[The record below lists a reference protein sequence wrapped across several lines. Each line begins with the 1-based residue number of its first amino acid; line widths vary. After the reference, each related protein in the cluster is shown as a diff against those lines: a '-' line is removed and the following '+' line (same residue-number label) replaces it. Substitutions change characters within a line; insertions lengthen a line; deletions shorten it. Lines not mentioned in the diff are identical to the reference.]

1 MIIGVSAWC
10 AAGSLAVLS
19 SNAATPRVV
28 ALAPWWVAL
37 VATMLAA
44 LVPGWRS
51 RPMTATLALLSALP
65 WLPIPLPAV
74 ALLWTGPLA
83 WVPIAAAFAVAEG
96 GRSLAWA
103 GRRCGAGGPARATTL
118 AAIGSLMIGLLGA
131 WAANPRVPGGD
142 EPHYLVITQSLLQ
155 DGDLQIENNHT
166 ARDYAAY
173 FGGTINPDFL
183 VRGRGSVIYSIH
195 APGVSALV
203 LPAFAIAGFRGAQA
217 TLILLFAITGALMWR
232 SAWRLT
238 GDVSAAWFAWAAVAG
253 STTMAL
259 LSFMVF
265 PDAPGACAVAAGVFL
280 LVSLRRSSARAM
292 VGGSAALAALPW
304 LHTRF
309 SILAGALGL
318 AVVVMLLVDGTRP
331 WPARW
336 RRTAL
341 FLLVPIV
348 SAIAWLA
355 SFYWLYGTIDPRAPY
370 GPNPELRSWIWGAVT
385 GLFVDQQFGL
395 TTYAPVLAVAWL
407 GAVMRAP
414 REWRL
419 LSALCIAI
427 VLIYTLAVASYW
439 MWWAGV
445 PGLPARFLTAAA
457 PLLAVPLAVVWARST
472 PGGRTAL
479 LTILVVSLG
488 ITAMVL
494 ITDRGAMAWNR
505 RDAQAAWLE
514 WLNPV
519 VNLPR
524 MWPSF
529 FWNGEGAF
537 LRHVAVLAG
546 LVMALWAAAR
556 LVLRRCAQDAAA
568 ARGVVAAAMLMGA
581 MVVTEAGWTVTASVP
596 LDPARA
602 QLEVHAASGSG
613 APVWQV
619 GQGVGRWDATTA
631 PMRIRRDE
639 APLVDRPS
647 PVVLALGNV
656 PAGSYRL
663 DVTSP
668 QVLSGELSVRIGR
681 SAAPLRRFAL
691 ASATSQSFPLSLPAG
706 AAVLVAEAPN
716 ADLARQWQ
724 ITLLPVSPANP
735 IDRFARVQAV
745 FGDSEAFFLDENVF
759 VEADG
764 FWVRGGRTAQ
774 VVLSRGEGAAG
785 QTRVL
790 QLRNG
795 GAANTVTVRSGAWLA
810 AFSPGE
816 WQERA
821 VTLPAADASGAWP
834 LVITSASG
842 FRPSDV
848 AGQDTRFLGVWVR

>member
-1 MIIGVSAWC
+1 
-10 AAGSLAVLS
+10 
-19 SNAATPRVV
+19 
-28 ALAPWWVAL
+28 
-37 VATMLAA
+37 
-44 LVPGWRS
+44 
-51 RPMTATLALLSALP
+51 
-65 WLPIPLPAV
+65 
-74 ALLWTGPLA
+74 
-83 WVPIAAAFAVAEG
+83 
-96 GRSLAWA
+96 
-103 GRRCGAGGPARATTL
+103 
-118 AAIGSLMIGLLGA
+118 MIGLFAA
-131 WAANPRVPGGD
+131 WAADPRVPGGD

-166 ARDYAAY
+166 ARDYATY

-183 VRGRGSVIYSIH
+183 VRGRGNVIYSIH

-203 LPAFAIAGFRGAQA
+203 LPAFTIAGFRGAQA

-253 STTMAL
+253 SATMAL

-265 PDAPGACAVAAGVFL
+265 PDAPGACAVAAGVWL
-280 LVSLRRSSARAM
+280 LVSLRDSSARSMIA
-292 VGGSAALAALPW
+292 GSAALAALPW

-309 SILAGALGL
+309 SVLAGAIGL
-318 AVVVMLLVDGTRP
+318 AIVVMLLVDGTRP
-331 WPARW
+331 WAERW
-336 RRTAL
+336 RRVAL
-341 FLLVPIV
+341 FLFVPIV

-370 GPNPELRSWIWGAVT
+370 GPNPEFRSWIWGAVT

-395 TTYAPVLAVAWL
+395 MTYAPVLAVALL

-414 REWRL
+414 REWRV

-427 VLIYTLAVASYW
+427 VLIYTMAVASYW

-457 PLLAVPLAVVWARST
+457 PLLVVPLAVVWARST

-479 LTILVVSLG
+479 LAVLMVSLG

-494 ITDRGAMAWNR
+494 ITDRSAMAWNR

-537 LRHVAVLAG
+537 LRHAAALAG
-546 LVMALWAAAR
+546 LMVALWAAIR
-556 LVLRRCAQDAAA
+556 LVLRRYAHDAAA
-568 ARGVVAAAMLMGA
+568 ARGVVTAAMLIGA
-581 MVVTEAGWTVTASVP
+581 MVVTEVGWTVTASAP

-602 QLEVHAASGSG
+602 QLAVHAASGSG
-613 APVWQV
+613 SPVWQV
-619 GQGVGRWDATTA
+619 GQGVRRWDAVTA

-647 PVVLALGNV
+647 PVTLALANV

-663 DVTSP
+663 EVTSP
-668 QVLSGELSVRIGR
+668 QGLSGELSVRIGR
-681 SAAPLRRFAL
+681 SASPLRRFVL
-691 ASATSQSFPLSLPAG
+691 ASSTSQSLPLSLPAG
-706 AAVLVAEAPN
+706 AAVLVVEAPN

-724 ITLLPVSPANP
+724 ATLLPVSHASP
-735 IDRFARVQAV
+735 IGHFARAHTVY
-745 FGDSEAFFLDENVF
+745 GDTEAFFLDEQVF

-774 VVLSRGEGAAG
+774 VVLSRGDASAG
-785 QTRVL
+785 RTRML

-795 GAANTVTVRSGAWLA
+795 GAANTVTIRSGAWQEVL
-810 AFSPGE
+810 SLSE

-842 FRPSDV
+842 FRPSEV